1 MCETLVLSECGHPH
15 WWSAALAICML
26 PVVYLKSF
34 RNIGY
39 FSIFTLVLTFVA
51 LSLVLYVCVKILNQP
66 RELTKTEFGI
76 DISPQ
81 DRNYV
86 YWDFVN
92 LPIFCNT
99 MMNLLEGQ
107 V

>member
-1 MCETLVLSECGHPH
+1 MCETLLVSECGHPH
-15 WWSAALAICML
+15 LWSAAVALCLM
-26 PVVYLKSF
+26 PVVYLKEF

-51 LSLVLYVCVKILNQP
+51 LGLVLYVCFTILSQS
-66 RELTKTEFGI
+66 REATKAQFGI
-76 DISPQ
+76 DIKPS
-81 DRNYV
+81 DREYV
-86 YWDFVN
+86 NWNFVN